1 MSSFDDKFYH
11 SGVVKKSIL
20 IHASNETT
28 WDKISN
34 ITGLSWALD
43 VSKTIFLSRIKR
55 GVGAIR
61 RIYFNNE
68 NNVEE
73 RIVGW
78 KENCYLS
85 YVAIN
90 GLPLRAYHATIS
102 IKPIEKNLIKITW
115 QSFFNSEKM
124 SKKEFVE
131 FQNFMNLFYKTSL
144 VNLKIELE
152 K

>member
-1 MSSFDDKFYH
+1 MSSLDEKLYH

-20 IHASNETT
+20 IHATNETS

-34 ITGLSWALD
+34 IIGLSWVLD
-43 VSKTIFLSRIKR
+43 VRKAVFLSKTKR
-55 GVGAIR
+55 GIGAIR
-61 RIYFNNE
+61 RISFNNGD
-68 NNVEE
+68 NVEE
-73 RIVGW
+73 IIVGW
-78 KENCYLS
+78 KENGYLS
-85 YVAIN
+85 YIAIR

-102 IKPIEKNLIKITW
+102 ITPIEKNLMKVTW

-131 FQNFMNLFYKTSL
+131 FQSFMNLFYKNSL
-144 VNLKIELE
+144 ANLKATLE

>member
-1 MSSFDDKFYH
+1 MSLSVEKLYH
-11 SGVVKKSIL
+11 SGVAKKSIL
-20 IHASNETT
+20 IHASNETS

-34 ITGLSWALD
+34 IIGLSWVLD
-43 VSKTIFLSRIKR
+43 VSKAIFLSKTKR
-55 GVGAIR
+55 GIGAMR
-61 RIYFNNE
+61 RISFNNG

-73 RIVGW
+73 IIVGW

-85 YVAIN
+85 YIAIR

-131 FQNFMNLFYKTSL
+131 FQNFMNLFYKNSL
-144 VNLKIELE
+144 ANLKVELE